1 MTSPF
6 EFTRSPQSHT
16 QMLTDAY
23 PSLSIKT
30 KFIERI
36 RVIDISFST
45 TYWIVQYAN
54 LSSRDVYNYHKC
66 IV

>member
-1 MTSPF
+1 MTSPY

-36 RVIDISFST
+36 RVIGISFLQH
-45 TYWIVQYAN
+45 IE
-54 LSSRDVYNYHKC
+54 
-66 IV
+66 